1 MWIERPDIESRL
13 QDGVR
18 VFSVVAGPGY
28 GKTVL
33 AARLFSAWSGSKLWY
48 SLDAGDADLAV
59 FATHLDSLVRALGGL
74 REFDGETW
82 RLASPKDIGSLYA
95 EGVADLASPPL
106 FVFDDVHVLD
116 GSRALPALGEFVER
130 AARVGA
136 TFVLCGR
143 FMPLSLHSF
152 AAAAQ
157 LASVGV
163 GDLAFRD
170 SETRSYLERAN
181 QRGSDGTAIAE
192 LTRRAEGWPA
202 GIALI
207 ASTAS
212 GGGGP
217 TTAPPSARD
226 EHARQLLFEYLAE
239 EALGGLSELERGFL
253 LETAILDQLEV
264 GLCDAVLQTTRSSEV
279 LASLAKRGL
288 FVSRRSD
295 DAYTYHQLFREFL
308 RETLVRTRPAD
319 QVAALHGRISDALAE
334 RGDVAGS
341 IAHRFDAGDDEAA
354 AAALEEAA
362 PSLLRVN
369 VVAAVGTLLP
379 RVQAARIERS
389 PALLMALGRVQRE
402 RGDWDAALATLE
414 RAILGARASGSF
426 DVVADS
432 VRYCASILASRG
444 EFERLRG
451 MLDDALALGTLLS
464 DESVTTLRMTLA
476 AVYIEIDRF
485 EDALAIFREITPSVI
500 ARGDYASQGSV
511 LHNTAVAHLRRGDLY
526 AGQAMYE
533 RALKLKR
540 GSGQRVSS
548 LLTLGDLVYT
558 KTLLDDLDEA
568 DRLCDE
574 LLREAHDV
582 GNNAIVAHA
591 HENQGVLRLQRGDF
605 DGAARAFA
613 EAFRACD
620 PGDVLVMPDI
630 QHGLA
635 QCALERGDVSEADEL
650 CSTAIG
656 TFRGAGKQQQVAPIL
671 LTRARVLAGRGD
683 SPAAYAVASE
693 AIDAAGKGAD
703 AVLQAMTC
711 LDAAAFLVG
720 LATALPG
727 DLRGAADQRA
737 AAAAT
742 SAVALLH
749 QRDYRFLLRTKA
761 AAFATLRDHLRRWN
775 VGLSLVPEIGERGS
789 ASELRIEMLGGLR
802 VLVGGH
808 AVPPEAWKRRKAR
821 DILAYLVSL
830 RGRSVTRARL
840 VDLHWPDADAD
851 AAHDNLRVTI
861 SAVRKAV
868 GDVVR
873 FEANGYRFVPPP
885 GTVVDTEAFDDDIDA
900 ARQAVAHGDVDA
912 ARRCYGGAAQLY
924 RGEFLEDMEE
934 GGWQWHERE
943 RLRAACLE
951 ALRWLAADQGDP
963 ASARLALERLLE
975 VAPFDL
981 DAVKMRLDAL
991 VREMRLGEAR
1001 RHYDDWRAR
1010 YRAAVGADAPDVW
1023 NPEAVTA

>member
-1 MWIERPDIESRL
+1 MWIERPEIESRL

-48 SLDAGDADLAV
+48 SLDPGDADLAV

-130 AARVGA
+130 AVRVGA

-163 GDLAFRD
+163 GDLAFRA
-170 SETRSYLERAN
+170 SETRSYLERA
-181 QRGSDGTAIAE
+181 QRGSDGTALAE

-212 GGGGP
+212 GNGEP

-226 EHARQLLFEYLAE
+226 EHARQLLFDYLAE
-239 EALGGLSELERGFL
+239 EALGGLSELERSFL
-253 LETAILDQLEV
+253 LKTAILDQLEV

-308 RETLVRTRPAD
+308 RETLVRTRPAGD
-319 QVAALHGRISDALAE
+319 VAALHGRIADALAE
-334 RGDVAGS
+334 RGDVAGA
-341 IAHRFDAGDDEAA
+341 ITHRFDAGDDEAA
-354 AAALEEAA
+354 AVALEEVA

-369 VVAAVGTLLP
+369 LISAVSTLLP
-379 RVQAARIERS
+379 RIEAARIERS
-389 PALLMALGRVQRE
+389 PALLMAVGRVQRE

-414 RAILGARASGSF
+414 RAILGARSAGSF
-426 DVVADS
+426 DVLADS

-451 MLDDALALGTLLS
+451 MLDDALALGALLS

-500 ARGDYASQGSV
+500 ARGDYPAQGSV

-568 DRLCDE
+568 DRFCEE

-605 DGAARAFA
+605 EGAARAFA
-613 EAFRACD
+613 EALRACD

-630 QHGLA
+630 QHGIA

-656 TFRGAGKQQQVAPIL
+656 TFRGAGKQQQLAPIL
-671 LTRARVLAGRGD
+671 LTRARVLAARGEP
-683 SPAAYAVASE
+683 SAAYAAASE
-693 AIDAAGKGAD
+693 AIDASARGAD
-703 AVLQAMTC
+703 AVLQAMTS
-711 LDAAAFLVG
+711 LDAAAFLVE
-720 LATALPG
+720 LAAALPG
-727 DLRGAADQRA
+727 DLRGPADQRA
-737 AAAAT
+737 ASGAT

-761 AAFATLRDHLRRWN
+761 AAFATLREHLRRWN
-775 VGLSLVPEIGERGS
+775 VGLSLVPEIGEHRA
-789 ASELRIEMLGGLR
+789 ASDLRIEMLGGLR
-802 VLVGGH
+802 VLVGGQP
-808 AVPPEAWKRRKAR
+808 VPPEAWKRRKAR

-885 GTVVDTEAFDDDIDA
+885 GTVVDTEIFEGGIDA
-900 ARQAVAHGDVDA
+900 ARQAVAQGDVDA
-912 ARRCYGGAAQLY
+912 ARRRYAEAAQLY

-951 ALRWLAADQGDP
+951 ALRWLAQDEGDP

-991 VREMRLGEAR
+991 VREMRLAEAR
-1001 RHYDDWRAR
+1001 RHYEDWRAR

-1023 NPEAVTA
+1023 KPEAAIA